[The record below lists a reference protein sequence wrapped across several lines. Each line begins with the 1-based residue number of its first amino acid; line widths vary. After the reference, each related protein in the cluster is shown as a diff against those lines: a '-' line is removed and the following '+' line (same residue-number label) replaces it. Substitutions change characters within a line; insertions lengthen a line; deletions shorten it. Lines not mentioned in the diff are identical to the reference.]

1 VFVGRISMFG
11 HLAKTSLFEKQTSSI
26 EIMILLQKQIK
37 KSRRKNIWIAIIFLI
52 ISLLIWQKSWV
63 SYLYQQAQGG
73 LDVAFNTRPLAEVLQ
88 DKTVPDSLKKRILF
102 IQEVRKYAIDS
113 LGLQDNPKVYQ
124 TLYDQQGKP
133 LIHLLTV
140 AEPYKMEAVL
150 FEFPIVGWFIG
161 NFTYK
166 GFFDS
171 TAAYKEQIVWKSK
184 GYDTE
189 MGQAI
194 AYSTLGWLPEPIM
207 SNMLFYPDGKLA
219 SVIIHEMTHGTIYVK
234 NAHETSENLANF
246 VGDYGAKRFMRFKYG
261 VNSEKYKRYNQS
273 KILKG
278 GFIKHLNR
286 GTLKLDS
293 LYRTFSSNLSSKYK
307 DSLKFALIEK
317 IEINQDTLY
326 VKLPNLPR
334 RKFNKNDLPNNAY
347 FVSFKTYNS
356 KQNEFELQFKNQFG
370 ENFEAFLKYLKR
382 KYNQ

>member
-1 VFVGRISMFG
+1 
-11 HLAKTSLFEKQTSSI
+11 
-26 EIMILLQKQIK
+26 MILLQKQIQ
-37 KSRRKNIWIAIIFLI
+37 KSRRKKIWIVVIFLI

-88 DKTVPDSLKKRILF
+88 DKNVADSLKKRIFF
-102 IQEVRKYAIDS
+102 IQAVRKFAIDS
-113 LGLQDNPKVYQ
+113 LGLVDNAKVYQ
-124 TLYDQQGKP
+124 TLFDQHGKP
-133 LIHLLTV
+133 LIYLLTV
-140 AEPYKMEAVL
+140 AEPYKMDAIL

-171 TAAYKEQIVWKSK
+171 TVAYQEQKIWKSK

-219 SVIIHEMTHGTIYVK
+219 SIIIHEMTHGTIFVK

-246 VGDYGAKRFMRFKYG
+246 VGDYGAKRFMRFKYDE
-261 VNSEKYKRYNQS
+261 NSEKYQRYTQS
-273 KILKG
+273 RKLKG
-278 GFIKHLNR
+278 EFIKHLNR

-293 LYRTFSSNLSSKYK
+293 LYRTFSSNISSKDK
-307 DSLKFALIEK
+307 DFLKYALIEK
-317 IEINQDTLY
+317 IEQSQDTLY
-326 VKLPNLPR
+326 TKLPNLP
-334 RKFNKNDLPNNAY
+334 KHHFNKYDLPNNAY
-347 FVSFKTYNS
+347 FVSFKTYNA
-356 KQNEFELQFKNQFG
+356 KQNEFEVQFKNQFG
-370 ENFEAFLKYLKR
+370 ENFEAFLKYMKK
-382 KYNQ
+382 KYN

>member
-1 VFVGRISMFG
+1 
-11 HLAKTSLFEKQTSSI
+11 
-26 EIMILLQKQIK
+26 MILLQKQIR
-37 KSRRKNIWIAIIFLI
+37 KSRRKKIWAVVIFLI
-52 ISLLIWQKSWV
+52 IGLIIWQKSWI
-63 SYLYQQAQGG
+63 SYLYQQAEGG
-73 LDVAFNTRPLAEVLQ
+73 LDVAFNTRPLIEVLQ
-88 DKTVPDSLKKRILF
+88 DKNVPDSLKKRILF
-102 IQEVRKYAIDS
+102 IQEVRKFAIDT

-124 TLYDQQGKP
+124 TLYEQKGKA

-150 FEFPIVGWFIG
+150 FEFPVVSWFIG

-171 TAAYKEQIVWKSK
+171 TAAYKEQKVWKSN

-219 SVIIHEMTHGTIYVK
+219 SVIIHEMTHGTIFVK

-261 VNSEKYKRYNQS
+261 KDSDKYKRYAQS
-273 KILKG
+273 RNLKG
-278 GFIKHLNR
+278 EFIKHLNR

-293 LYRTFSSNLSSKYK
+293 LYRTFSINLSSKYK
-307 DSLKFALIEK
+307 DSLKYALIEK
-317 IEINQDTLY
+317 IEQSQDTLY
-326 VKLPNLPR
+326 AKLPNLP
-334 RKFNKNDLPNNAY
+334 KHQIDKNNLPNNAY
-347 FVSFKTYNS
+347 FVSFKTYNA
-356 KQNEFELQFKNQFG
+356 KQNEFELQFKNHFE
-370 ENFEAFLKYLKR
+370 ENFEVFLKFMKK